1 MDEEHEEEKVKCIR
15 ILWSVCK
22 FFTFPYY
29 YWIKNTDSRSVE
41 KKSNIYCSLHQAEN
55 TLIIQLNV

>member
-1 MDEEHEEEKVKCIR
+1 MDEEHEEKVKCIR

-41 KKSNIYCSLHQAEN
+41 KKATSIVAYIKLR
-55 TLIIQLNV
+55 TL